1 MGQAW
6 VQGAAW
12 RWGPPTLAQ
21 PGEEAA
27 EEQLVLAGS
36 PARISRQTPRSLQLP
51 SSPSILQR
59 SLASASTWLQILRA
73 QLEQGDLG
81 GCASGCGVS
90 VQLPF

>member
-12 RWGPPTLAQ
+12 RWRPPTPAQ

-36 PARISRQTPRSLQLP
+36 PARISPQTPHSLQLP
-51 SSPSILQR
+51 SSPSTLQR
-59 SLASASTWLQILRA
+59 SLASASIWLQILIA
-73 QLEQGDLG
+73 ELKQEDLG
-81 GCASGCGVS
+81 GCASGVS
-90 VQLPF
+90 VQLSF